1 MAQDFISNPQI
12 QLVLAELETLRKKIV
27 SKQTQGWIA
36 IALGIILLFITIAYG
51 DVIIG
56 VILGAAAIIPGG
68 VILYK
73 ISDEANLY
81 KSRFKHEII
90 GAALSSIDQNLTIA
104 PNDGIE
110 EGEFNFSQLFTQEP
124 DRYYTEDLI
133 TGKIDKTAFYF
144 AEVHAEYKTET
155 HGKNGKQTHWH
166 DILKGIVFT
175 ADFNKHFNGITVVRP
190 KDFGSSL
197 GAWFAKKVYA
207 FGNKNVV
214 ELENDGFNKNFV
226 VYSTD
231 QIEARYILTPAL
243 MERILDLNS
252 RSAYTVSL
260 SFIDSRTYIAFPLD
274 HNYFEAPVF
283 KSLLR
288 PNLLENDMA
297 ILDFMYD
304 IIRELDLNTRIWTKQ

>member
-12 QLVLAELETLRKKIV
+12 QPVLAELETLRKKIV
-27 SKQTQGWIA
+27 SKQTQGWGA
-36 IALGIILLFITIAYG
+36 IAFGILLLIIAVAYG
-51 DVIIG
+51 AVIIG
-56 VILGAAAIIPGG
+56 VIVGAAAIIPGV

-73 ISDEANLY
+73 ISDEAALY

-90 GAALSSIDQNLTIA
+90 GAALSSIDQNLTIN
-104 PNDGIE
+104 PNNGIAE
-110 EGEFNFSQLFTQEP
+110 EEFKFSQLFTQEP
-124 DRYYTEDLI
+124 DRYHTEDLI

-155 HGKNGKQTHWH
+155 QGKNGRQTHWH

-175 ADFNKHFNGITVVRP
+175 ADFNKHFNGVTVIRP
-190 KDFGSSL
+190 KDFGASL
-197 GAWFAKKVYA
+197 GAWFSKNVYS

-243 MERILDLNS
+243 MEKINDLNS

-260 SFIDSRTYIAFPLD
+260 SFIDSRTFIAFPLD
-274 HNYFEAPVF
+274 HNYFEPPAF
-283 KSLLR
+283 KSLLK
-288 PNLLENDMA
+288 PDLLKNDMA
-297 ILDFMYD
+297 ILGFMYD
-304 IIRELDLNTRIWTKQ
+304 IVHELDLNTRIWTKQ